1 VVQLLRFLGIADT
14 AGRANVTRIVVTGLG
29 AVSGFGRGIDALWR
43 GLVEGRRATALRPE
57 LDAAGLHV
65 GPIALVPELP
75 FSDAA
80 AVRAECIAAWAAE
93 EAVADAG
100 LSLPDPTLALTFG
113 TTKGG
118 IEPFLALVRDA
129 SAPPPVPPARA
140 SYAGTGLMLAAR
152 LGTEGPIEI
161 ASVACTSSNVAMG
174 NALDLLRRGE
184 VRRVLAGGADALSD
198 FVVSGFAT
206 LKALDP
212 EPSRPFDRTRRGLN
226 LGEGAAFLVLE
237 READALARGARVRAT
252 LLGYGLSADAVH
264 MTGPDKEGR
273 GAARAM
279 IAALAEAGVR
289 PADLDFVSAHGTG
302 TIFNDLMEDKALRL
316 ALGEH
321 ARTRPLHSIKSA
333 LGHTL
338 GAAGALE
345 AAVCVRAI
353 ESGMA
358 PATVGHHERDPEID
372 LDVVVGGP
380 RRIAIRTALSTS
392 SGFGG
397 TNAAIVLGA
406 P

>member
-1 VVQLLRFLGIADT
+1 VS
-14 AGRANVTRIVVTGLG
+14 RIVVTGLG
-29 AVSGFGRGIDALWR
+29 AVSGFGRGTDALWR
-43 GLVEGRRATALRPE
+43 GLVEGRRATAPRSE
-57 LDAAGLHV
+57 LEAAGLRV
-65 GPIALVPELP
+65 GPVALVPELP

-80 AVRAECIAAWAAE
+80 AARAERLAAWAAE
-93 EAVADAG
+93 EAIADAG
-100 LSLPDPTLALTFG
+100 LSIPDAALALTFG

-129 SAPPPVPPARA
+129 AAPPPSPPARA
-140 SYAGTGLMLAAR
+140 SYAGTGLLLASHI
-152 LGTEGPIEI
+152 GSEGPIEI
-161 ASVACTSSNVAMG
+161 ASVACTSSNVAIG
-174 NALDLLRRGE
+174 TALDLLRRGE

-237 READALARGARVRAT
+237 REEEALARGARIRAAV
-252 LLGYGLSADAVH
+252 LGYGISADAVH

-279 IAALAEAGVR
+279 IAALAEAGVQ
-289 PADLDFVSAHGTG
+289 PAELDFVSAHGTG
-302 TIFNDLMEDKALRL
+302 TVFNDLMEDKALRL

-321 ARTRPLHSIKSA
+321 ARTRPVHSIKSA

-345 AAVCVRAI
+345 AVVCVRAI
-353 ESGMA
+353 ETGLV
-358 PATVGHHERDPEID
+358 PPTVGHSERDPEID
-372 LDVVVGGP
+372 LDVVAGAARSV
-380 RRIAIRTALSTS
+380 AIRTALSTS